1 MSTSVE
7 CVSSETVLTHQTMK
21 VLVLIFVVATGPAFG
36 LWQTMDAAAQP
47 SSAVEPFATLR
58 LAVGTG
64 TVVGQQGMAAWS
76 PGLDMRFSVD
86 TPYAGSRLRLDMAT
100 RAWSG
105 TRSSV
110 TDGAGSVMPQE
121 LPDVR
126 TIDILAGWGLS
137 APSEAPI
144 LLDGGLMLGNR
155 FMLFDLPASAA
166 GRLESEMLVGPW
178 LRAGHAFGTLKIFAE
193 LRALRV
199 LTRPRWDTV
208 GISAGIALEAST
220 PGWIR
225 WILQ

>member
-1 MSTSVE
+1 MPTSVE
-7 CVSSETVLTHQTMK
+7 RVPSKNAHLTMK
-21 VLVLIFVVATGPAFG
+21 ELVLIFIMATGPVSG
-36 LWQTMDAAAQP
+36 LWHTMDAAAQP
-47 SSAVEPFATLR
+47 ARSEEPFATLR
-58 LAVGTG
+58 MAFGTG
-64 TVVGQQGMAAWS
+64 TVVGQQGMATWS
-76 PGLDMRFSVD
+76 PGLDTRFSVD
-86 TPYAGSRLRLDMAT
+86 TPYAGSRLRLDMGT
-100 RAWSG
+100 RAWTG

-110 TDGAGSVMPQE
+110 KDRAGSVTPQD

-137 APSEAPI
+137 TPSQSHI

-178 LRAGHAFGTLKIFAE
+178 LRVGHAFGAMKIFTE

-220 PGWIR
+220 PGWMR
-225 WILQ
+225 WVLQ